1 MASKTAGN
9 GWKERTDIQQK
20 RAISKEVDRL
30 SALFEGLE
38 GKKKDVV
45 EGLIQECAFMRIQL
59 EEMKVKLLRE
69 GFVVEMPQGKY
80 VIRVESPVSRAYST
94 MLQRYTTAIGKL
106 TELLPKEVQ
115 GAVDDGFDDFV
126 DDR

>member
-1 MASKTAGN
+1 MGQKSGGN
-9 GWKERTDIQQK
+9 LWKERTDVQQK

-30 SALFEGLE
+30 SSLFEGLE

-59 EEMKVKLLRE
+59 EEMKVQILRQ
-69 GFVVEMPQGKY
+69 GYVTEMPQGKY
-80 VIRVESPVSRAYST
+80 TIRVENPISRAYST

-115 GAVDDGFDDFV
+115 GAVDDGFDEFV